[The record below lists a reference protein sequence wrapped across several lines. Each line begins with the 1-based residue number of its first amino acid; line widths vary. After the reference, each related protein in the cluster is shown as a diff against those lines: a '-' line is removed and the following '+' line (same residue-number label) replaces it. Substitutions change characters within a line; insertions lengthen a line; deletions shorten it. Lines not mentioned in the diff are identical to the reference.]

1 MVDALER
8 PGEADGPGEAGE
20 AGGVGGA
27 PWEARGLRGA
37 PWEAPSLSD
46 GFWDEAEEK
55 EPTLDFL
62 IAATRQPQSR
72 MVGGAFVYRP

>member
-1 MVDALER
+1 VVDALER
-8 PGEADGPGEAGE
+8 PGEAEGPGEAG
-20 AGGVGGA
+20 
-27 PWEARGLRGA
+27 EARGLRGA

-72 MVGGAFVYRP
+72 MVGGAFVHRL

>member
-8 PGEADGPGEAGE
+8 PAEAAGHGEAA
-20 AGGVGGA
+20 
-27 PWEARGLRGA
+27 EARGGGGGA

-46 GFWDEAEEK
+46 GFWEEAEEK
-55 EPTLDFL
+55 GPTFDFL

-72 MVGGAFVYRP
+72 MVGGAFV